1 MGCPMA
7 ERKTP
12 LHFRVE
18 INIDGRKLTEREQ
31 KALHKWASSLFSG
44 VPEVSVDQFVVF
56 DSNQRF
62 EFRTPNFWER
72 KRTKYALGVELNGE
86 KS

>member
-1 MGCPMA
+1 MA

-44 VPEVSVDQFVVF
+44 MPEVRVNPWNSSGKDQV
-56 DSNQRF
+56 F
-62 EFRTPNFWER
+62 EFSTARYWER
-72 KRTKYALGVELNGE
+72 ERTKRDLSLHPDGE
-86 KS
+86 GR

>member
-1 MGCPMA
+1 M
-7 ERKTP
+7 
-12 LHFRVE
+12 
-18 INIDGRKLTEREQ
+18 DGRKLTEREQ

-62 EFRTPNFWER
+62 EFRAPNFWER
-72 KRTKYALGVELNGE
+72 KRTKHAVSLELSGE